1 MQKLKTGIIGT
12 GKVGHLHAAA
22 LMKLPE
28 SEFTAVCNVNF
39 KGAQAF
45 AEQYRVKA
53 YADVEEMVASGVQAV
68 TICTPHPLHAEPT
81 IKAARAGAH
90 VIVEKPLAASLTDC
104 DAEPTGISLEVG
116 FG

>member
-22 LMKLPE
+22 LRELPE

-45 AEQYRVKA
+45 AEQRRANAIATEQEMKA
-53 YADVEEMVASGVQAV
+53 AVAQNRAAVVLAQAEVPLAMAHAFREGHLFAAADASGNG
-68 TICTPHPLHAEPT
+68 HPAQSTREST
-81 IKAARAGAH
+81 R
-90 VIVEKPLAASLTDC
+90 
-104 DAEPTGISLEVG
+104 
-116 FG
+116 